1 MFRGSEDKVILGDSQ
16 GSLPVINPFVKYR
29 SIAGIQEIIHALAV
43 WFLTMLGFCLFLQV
57 LNLYYPLVGGGHFS
71 LPLFH
76 FSLPLFFTIKGNRNF
91 LTQVVNYYY
100 HCLFFQ
106 SVYRALSL
114 TISFCTTDYPFA
126 HRASQF

>member
-1 MFRGSEDKVILGDSQ
+1 MMFRGSEDKVILGDSQ

-71 LPLFH
+71 LPLF
-76 FSLPLFFTIKGNRNF
+76 FTTKGNRNF
-91 LTQVVNYYY
+91 LTQVVTT
-100 HCLFFQ
+100 
-106 SVYRALSL
+106 
-114 TISFCTTDYPFA
+114 TIAYSS
-126 HRASQF
+126 SQFIGPYL

>member
-1 MFRGSEDKVILGDSQ
+1 MFRGSEDKVILGESQ
-16 GSLPVINPFVKYR
+16 VSLPVINPFVKYR
-29 SIAGIQEIIHALAV
+29 SIAGIQEIILALAV

-71 LPLFH
+71 LPLF
-76 FSLPLFFTIKGNRNF
+76 FTIKGNRNF

-106 SVYRALSL
+106 SVFRALSL
-114 TISFCTTDYPFA
+114 TIIFCTTDYPFA